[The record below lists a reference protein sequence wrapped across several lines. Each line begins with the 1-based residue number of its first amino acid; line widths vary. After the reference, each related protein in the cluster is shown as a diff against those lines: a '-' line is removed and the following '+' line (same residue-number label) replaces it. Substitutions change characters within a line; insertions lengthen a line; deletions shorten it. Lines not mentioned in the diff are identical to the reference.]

1 MPYIRVDPDELSAAS
16 RLLEAGSRPRTSAS
30 PLPATGRRE
39 LDHAV
44 SAAITAWTA
53 APSDA
58 DGRELASR
66 VRLVRDDAARA
77 EDAILAP
84 LRATGEGLPA

>member
-1 MPYIRVDPDELSAAS
+1 MPYIRIDPDELSAAA
-16 RLLEAGSRPRTSAS
+16 RLLEAGSRPRASAS
-30 PLPATGRRE
+30 PLPAIGRRD

-58 DGRELASR
+58 DGRELACR
-66 VRLVRDDAARA
+66 VRRVRDDAARA
-77 EDAILAP
+77 EDAILTL
-84 LRATGEGLPA
+84 LRGTGEGLPA